1 MREVAARPVR
11 AVGWFLLI
19 VAGVVIVVAMLT
31 AALRPGAATPP
42 IMSDALGPENGESID
57 EYLDFATSTLGEPD
71 GDPNAPRWALVSY
84 DGARPIGE
92 AAAPIDAA
100 GIERISQVL
109 LNTPVEG
116 ASMPVI
122 PAAVAT
128 PTSTDDGH
136 SGPLGRAA
144 TSAVTNGLYALDH
157 PGKGVPTAG
166 TTGEQAPTPR
176 VDARERAK
184 FELTADTVQREG
196 AAVIGVIVRADVEQ
210 LRALADSR
218 EASAVRSVEALPPDA
233 VWGRFAVRP
242 LLPGYTDV
250 VAPLPDDAAVPEA
263 AQTDG

>member
-42 IMSDALGPENGESID
+42 IMSDALGPENGERVD
-57 EYLDFATSTLGEPD
+57 DYLDFAASTLVDPD

-84 DGARPIGE
+84 DGARPTDE
-92 AAAPIDAA
+92 AAAAIDAA

-116 ASMPVI
+116 VSMPVI
-122 PAAVAT
+122 PAAVAA

-144 TSAVTNGLYALDH
+144 TSAVINGLYALDH
-157 PGKGVPTAG
+157 PGEGVPTAG
-166 TTGEQAPTPR
+166 TTGEQAPTQQA
-176 VDARERAK
+176 DARERAK
-184 FELTADTVQREG
+184 FELTAETVEREG
-196 AAVIGVIVRADVEQ
+196 EAVIGVIVRADVEQ

-242 LLPGYTDV
+242 LLHGYTDV
-250 VAPLPDDAAVPEA
+250 VAPLPDDAAVPEI

>member
-42 IMSDALGPENGESID
+42 IMSDALGPENGERID
-57 EYLDFATSTLGEPD
+57 DYIDFAASTLGDPD
-71 GDPNAPRWALVSY
+71 GDRSAPRWGLVSY

-92 AAAPIDAA
+92 AAAAIDAA

-116 ASMPVI
+116 VSMPVI
-122 PAAVAT
+122 PAAVAAT
-128 PTSTDDGH
+128 TSTDDGH

-157 PGKGVPTAG
+157 PGEGVPTAG
-166 TTGEQAPTPR
+166 TTGEQAPTPQP
-176 VDARERAK
+176 DARERAK
-184 FELTADTVQREG
+184 LEFTADTVEREG
-196 AAVIGVIVRADVEQ
+196 AAVIGVIVRADVGRLQ
-210 LRALADSR
+210 ALADSR

-250 VAPLPDDAAVPEA
+250 VAPLPDDAAVPEI
-263 AQTDG
+263 AQTDE